1 MEILSIVT
9 RFWKMELC
17 TGAGRPRASVELAA
31 LLSHDGG
38 PSPPM
43 GFDVCCW
50 QIVLQNSFWITED
63 KFSGLWARRS
73 NNRAGDH
80 SN

>member
-1 MEILSIVT
+1 MEILLIVT

-50 QIVLQNSFWITED
+50 YFSDLTGRLTIAVLKD
-63 KFSGLWARRS
+63 KADCTVVRLNFRF
-73 NNRAGDH
+73 
-80 SN
+80 